1 MLHNWGCK
9 KKKKGCCSVQDS
21 TLKRF
26 GVSMEGNLLEKFDHL
41 VKQRGYEN
49 RSEAVRDLVRDALIQ
64 QMWEDHEQ
72 MVAGSILL
80 FYNHHQRNLLD
91 EMTTIQHSAH
101 DLIIA
106 TTHLHLDYDSCL
118 ELIVVKGKVKDI
130 QQLSNK
136 LTSLKGVTYGKFTVA
151 PVEQV

>member
-1 MLHNWGCK
+1 M
-9 KKKKGCCSVQDS
+9 QDS

-26 GVSMEGNLLEKFDHL
+26 GVSMEGNLLRKFDHL
-41 VKQRGYEN
+41 AKQRGYEN

-64 QMWEDHEQ
+64 QFWEDNEQ
-72 MVAGSILL
+72 IVAGSILL
-80 FYNHHQRNLLD
+80 FYNHHQRNLLE
-91 EMTTIQHSAH
+91 EMTNIQHSVH

-106 TTHLHLDYDSCL
+106 TTHFHLDHESCL
-118 ELIVVKGKVKDI
+118 ELIAVKGKVKDI

-136 LTSLKGVTYGKFTVA
+136 LTSLKGVAYGKFTVA